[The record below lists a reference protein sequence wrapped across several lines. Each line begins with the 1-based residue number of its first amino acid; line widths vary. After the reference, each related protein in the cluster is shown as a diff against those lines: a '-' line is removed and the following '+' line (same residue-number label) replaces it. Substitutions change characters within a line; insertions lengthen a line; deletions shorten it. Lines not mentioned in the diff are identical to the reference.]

1 MRPNRGGDGTK
12 ADVVDRAAAAA
23 RVTKA
28 DRRIILLLLSE
39 SGMFCC
45 LIFVRE
51 QVLIRQL
58 GRCEL
63 RTGVRDFLV
72 DVPPA
77 CPSS

>member
-1 MRPNRGGDGTK
+1 MVRGAVAGCWAIVDVRPNRGGDGTK

-51 QVLIRQL
+51 QVLKV
-58 GRCEL
+58 
-63 RTGVRDFLV
+63 VR
-72 DVPPA
+72 
-77 CPSS
+77 